1 MQLVLRENNPLDF
14 KFTNQAFI
22 FLIFFFLK
30 VPLKT
35 SLANGLLEI
44 FLLLLQ

>member
-1 MQLVLRENNPLDF
+1 MQLVLRENNPFDF

-22 FLIFFFLK
+22 SLIFFFLK

-35 SLANGLLEI
+35 SLANELLEI